1 MSNPSRQAR
10 VSRHLLTLACVA
22 SLATP
27 HAWSQTTPAAE
38 KPAPVEKKDAS
49 TEAAK
54 PATPTAQT
62 PTPAK
67 QEVESGSVADI
78 LADSDTIILSPFEVV
93 SSNNGYMATNT
104 ASGTRLN
111 SRLEDLASP
120 ITVITKQQ
128 LTDMAAVD
136 LNDIFR
142 TESNVEGLYQ
152 YTETGMDRNQVVDV
166 ASNNPEANNRI
177 RGMGQANLTA
187 NGMAISSAIPI
198 DAYNVDSLE
207 IARGANS
214 NIFGIGSTSGTVN
227 LNLATANMTRDTTKF
242 SFMTD
247 NLGRLRE
254 TFDVN
259 RMLIRNKLALRVLG
273 AHDELGFVREP
284 SSSKTKR
291 FTIAMRAQPF
301 RATSLKVSY
310 ETYRNSQSLPNVL
323 TPREAITSWRNEG
336 SHTWDPST
344 FTLYDGSGAAVGQFT
359 GAPGA
364 PVGQPG
370 APGATALL
378 SLYGFR
384 GGSGDS
390 SNQRPIAGYID
401 GQIAYLTGTGAWRW
415 GSRNATTQV
424 NTYTQTG
431 DQRLVDYNF
440 PAVQIYVPDINPA
453 TGQPY
458 GLLASAFNEQLVG
471 VHGDAGKAFYDWEN
485 VNLLAANHSWKA
497 SNILRAEL
505 EHSFLPSSS
514 IQQLALQIGF
524 SKEDVENKSY
534 NYIGNGG
541 DGVQLIIYPDV
552 NRTLPNGDPNPGYG
566 RPMIRARQP
575 QIYYRPEENLTEK
588 AQLAYQ
594 IDLTQSDRWW
604 KWLGKHNLLGYAE
617 YRERRFSPGSL
628 RYRSQIASGENLIN
642 GIGNSDS
649 LNTRY
654 YLGDASGF
662 NLDSPTSSPPTAG
675 LFPYTY
681 WSTEFGGTG
690 SVVTN
695 GGAQW
700 RDTDIRIIENYF
712 ANGTQKNEVRSQG
725 LIWQGFLLDGRI
737 IPTLGWRE
745 ERVRFMASMPYT
757 VTVGGVTSAVTATPY
772 QVEGYPNSTF
782 YDPTSGL
789 FRFNDDYI
797 LTNPRAGANERYG
810 STRTQG
816 VVVKPFLGLTKF
828 SFLNGLSFSYN
839 RSASFDPS
847 GLAIDTYGEI
857 VDDPTGKSEDYGVRF
872 SMLNE
877 RLWISLNRYKAETIN
892 SRNGGANVVATRAL
906 PFDFDTNQLNPDD
919 SFGGISSVNQLDL
932 FDWYFYRIY
941 GQTSTPAGQPAGT
954 IPPPDFNAS
963 GDPVY
968 LSQNNLIGATD
979 AETRQRVTDHVYGLM
994 GFDKGIIT
1002 KRNNAPGA
1010 TPTATNDVT
1019 SKGYELEILYRTTN
1033 LNLKLTGAKKETI
1046 DSNVA
1051 ISLKN
1056 YIEERRPILEAA
1068 SYTNLTRGDGQP
1080 VSYWTTNT
1088 GTGTSSR
1095 RDQYYAQ
1102 VMSVY
1107 LPLLANEGKARP
1119 QVREYSVS
1127 LTGSYALAGISS
1139 NSFLRNMRVGG
1150 NVSWVSKGSI
1160 GYGYATPTYI
1170 PPTTPTGTGTYQL
1183 LELDASKRFY
1193 DKARY
1198 SASAWAAYDFRWF
1211 SGRVKSSVQ
1220 FNVQNLLEDGR
1231 LQRVGV
1237 RTDGVAWN
1245 YRIIDP
1251 RVYQLTLNFEL

>member
-1 MSNPSRQAR
+1 MSKPSRQAR

-27 HAWSQTTPAAE
+27 PAWSQTTPAAE
-38 KPAPVEKKDAS
+38 KPAPAEKKDAS

-54 PATPTAQT
+54 PATPAAQT

-67 QEVESGSVADI
+67 QEVESGSSADI

-120 ITVITKQQ
+120 ITVVTKQQ

-142 TESNVEGLYQ
+142 TESNVEGLFQ

-187 NGMAISSAIPI
+187 NGMSISSAIPI

-227 LNLATANMTRDTTKF
+227 LNLASANMTRDTTKF

-284 SSSKTKR
+284 AFSKTKR
-291 FTIAMRAQPF
+291 FTIAARAQPF

-310 ETYRNSQSLPNVL
+310 ETYRNSQSLSNVL
-323 TPREAITSWRNEG
+323 TPREAITSWRERG
-336 SHTWDPST
+336 AHTWDPST

-359 GAPGA
+359 GVRAGA
-364 PVGQPG
+364 NG
-370 APGATALL
+370 ADALN
-378 SLYGFR
+378 SLYGFQ

-390 SNQRPIAGYID
+390 GNQRPIAGYID
-401 GQIAYLTGTGAWRW
+401 GNIAYLTGTGAWRW
-415 GSRNATTQV
+415 TARNNTTQV
-424 NTYTQTG
+424 NTYQQTG

-440 PAVQIYVPDINPA
+440 PAVQIYVPEINPA
-453 TGQPY
+453 TGQPFGY
-458 GLLASAFNEQLVG
+458 LNSAFNEQLIG
-471 VHGDAGKAFYDWEN
+471 VHGDAGKQFYDWEN

-497 SNILRAEL
+497 SNVLRGEL
-505 EHSFLPSSS
+505 EHSFFPSSS
-514 IQQLALQIGF
+514 FQQLAVQIGF
-524 SKEDVENKSY
+524 SKEDVESKSY

-588 AQLAYQ
+588 VQLAYQ

-617 YRERRFSPGSL
+617 YRERRFSPGAL

-654 YLGDASGF
+654 YLGDASGL
-662 NLDSPTSSPPTAG
+662 NLDSPTTSPPTQG
-675 LFPYTY
+675 VFPYTY
-681 WSTEFGGTG
+681 WSTAFGGTG

-695 GGAQW
+695 GGEQW
-700 RDTDIRIIENYF
+700 RDTDIRMIENYF
-712 ANGTQKNEVRSQG
+712 AIGTQKNEIRSQG
-725 LIWQGFLLDGRI
+725 LIWQGFLLDGRV
-737 IPTLGWRE
+737 IPTLGWRD
-745 ERVRFMASMPYT
+745 ERVRFMSSIPYT
-757 VTVGGVTSAVTATPY
+757 SGYKVD
-772 QVEGYPNSTF
+772 GYPASTF
-782 YDPTSGL
+782 IEPTVDL
-789 FRFNDDYI
+789 FRFNDNYI
-797 LTNPRAGANERYG
+797 LTNPRVGANERYG

-839 RSASFDPS
+839 RSSSFDPA
-847 GLAIDTYGEI
+847 GLAIDTYGDI
-857 VDDPTGKSEDYGVRF
+857 VDDPTGKSEDYGIRF

-919 SFGGISSVNQLDL
+919 SFGGLSSANQLDL
-932 FDWYFYRIY
+932 FDWYFFRIY
-941 GQTSTPAGQPAGT
+941 GQTSTPSGQPAGT
-954 IPPPDFNAS
+954 IPPPDFNQT
-963 GDPVY
+963 GDPTY

-994 GFDKGIIT
+994 GFDKGLIT

-1010 TPTATNDVT
+1010 VSTATNDVI
-1019 SKGYELEILYRTTN
+1019 SKGYELEILYRTKN

-1046 DSNVA
+1046 DDNVA
-1051 ISLKN
+1051 LSLKN

-1068 SYTNLTRGDGQP
+1068 TYTNLTYGGGP
-1080 VSYWTTNT
+1080 ISYWNTNT
-1088 GTGTSSR
+1088 GGNSATR
-1095 RDQYYAQ
+1095 RDQYYSN

-1119 QVREYSVS
+1119 QIREYSVS

-1160 GYGYATPTYI
+1160 GYGYATPTFI
-1170 PPTTPTGTGTYQL
+1170 PPTTVGGTGTYQI
-1183 LELDASKRFY
+1183 LELDPSKRFY